1 LTHDSA
7 HHWGDQD
14 FAPGRSHR
22 DVFREVDPG
31 RCHVPGRT
39 LIPASHCGASVNS
52 QLAHKERIMQTVK
65 LNNGVEIPIL
75 GFGVFQ
81 IIDPNECER
90 NVIDAIQTGYSHIDT
105 AASYQNEEAVG
116 RGIQQSGVA
125 REKLFIT
132 TKLWIQSNGYEGT
145 LKALENSLKRLQ
157 LDYID
162 LYLIHQP
169 LGDVYGEWRAMED
182 LYQQGKVRAIGVS
195 NFYPDRIMDL
205 MIHNKI
211 TPAVNQ
217 IEVNPFQQ
225 QIETQ
230 KFLLDNSVQ
239 VEAWAPFAEG
249 RNNIFQNEFLLS
261 IAAKYQKSV
270 AQVILRWLVQRGII
284 ALAKSTHKERML
296 ENISVFDFELSAE
309 DMAAMTTLDTKTS
322 SFFDHRDPDKVKWL
336 GNRKLDV

>member
-1 LTHDSA
+1 MM
-7 HHWGDQD
+7 
-14 FAPGRSHR
+14 R
-22 DVFREVDPG
+22 
-31 RCHVPGRT
+31 
-39 LIPASHCGASVNS
+39 
-52 QLAHKERIMQTVK
+52 TVK

-81 IIDPNECER
+81 ITDPAECER
-90 NVIDAIQTGYSHIDT
+90 CVVDAIQIGYSHIDT
-105 AASYQNEEAVG
+105 AASYRNEEAVG
-116 RGIQQSGVA
+116 RGIKQSGVA

-145 LKALENSLKRLQ
+145 LKAFENSLKRLQ

-169 LGDVYGEWRAMED
+169 FGDVYGEWRAMEE

-195 NFYPDRIMDL
+195 NFHPDRIMDL

-225 QIETQ
+225 QIDTQ
-230 KFLLDNSVQ
+230 KFLQDNSVQ

-249 RNNIFQNEFLLS
+249 RNDIFQNELLLS
-261 IAAKYQKSV
+261 IAAKHNKSV
-270 AQVILRWLVQRGII
+270 AQVILRWVVQRGII
-284 ALAKSTHKERML
+284 ALAKTTRKERML
-296 ENISVFDFELSAE
+296 ENISVFDFELTTE
-309 DMAAMTTLDTKTS
+309 DLAAITTLDTKTS
-322 SFFDHRDPDKVKWL
+322 SFFDHRNPEMVKWL
-336 GNRKLDV
+336 GERKLDV